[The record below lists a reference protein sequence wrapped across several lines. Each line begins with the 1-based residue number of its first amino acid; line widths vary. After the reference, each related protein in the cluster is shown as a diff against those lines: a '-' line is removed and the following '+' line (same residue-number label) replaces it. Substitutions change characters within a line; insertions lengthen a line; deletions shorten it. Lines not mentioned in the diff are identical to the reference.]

1 MATRRMLAKLGHR
14 VIETHSSAKAL
25 EVITADDPVDL
36 MSTDFSIPKITG
48 KHLAERV
55 QALRPNLPILLATG
69 TMTLPEGTTLELPVL
84 SKPYMQTE
92 LRDKIRQVRTI
103 AQPSVAR

>member
-36 MSTDFSIPKITG
+36 MSTNFSMPKMTG
-48 KHLAERV
+48 MHLPKPVR
-55 QALRPNLPILLATG
+55 ALRPNLSILLATG
-69 TMTLPEGTTLELPVL
+69 TMTFPERTTFQGPVL

-92 LRDKIRQVRTI
+92 LRDKIRQVMTI